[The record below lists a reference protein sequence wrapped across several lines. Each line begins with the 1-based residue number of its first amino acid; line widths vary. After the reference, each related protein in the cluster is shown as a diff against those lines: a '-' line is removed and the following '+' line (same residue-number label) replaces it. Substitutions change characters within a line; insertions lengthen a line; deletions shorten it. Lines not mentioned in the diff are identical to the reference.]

1 MVIAP
6 VLWSTAGVVT
16 RHMEAARPLE
26 LAFWRSLFCALC
38 VATVLVAVHR
48 HRVPAVLRGVGLPGL
63 LSGAMWAIMFTC
75 FIIALRFTSTANVLV
90 VCSLGPL
97 CTALLARLVLR
108 EPIPA
113 RTWIA
118 ILVAAAGMTAMFAS
132 GFAATGLRDL
142 AGMLLALTVPLAAA
156 VNVVTLRKAA
166 ASVDLVPAVFI
177 GAACSALFTLPWAL
191 PVEATSHDLLLLAF
205 LGVFQVG
212 LPCMLLVLASRTL
225 PAPEIALLGLLEVVL
240 GTLWA
245 WLGAA
250 ETPALATLAGGT
262 LVLVALAGN
271 AFLGWRRT
279 RPT

>member
-16 RHMEAARPLE
+16 RHMEAARPIE
-26 LAFWRSLFCALC
+26 LAFWRSFFCGLFVAAVLAL
-38 VATVLVAVHR
+38 LHR
-48 HRVPAVLRGVGLPGL
+48 RRAPALLRGVGLPGL
-63 LSGAMWAIMFTC
+63 VSGAMWAIMFTC

-97 CTALLARLVLR
+97 CTALLSRLLLR
-108 EPIPA
+108 EPIPL
-113 RTWIA
+113 RTWVA
-118 ILVAAAGMTAMFAS
+118 ILAAAAGMTAMFVS
-132 GFAATGLRDL
+132 GFSATGVRDL

-166 ASVDLVPAVFI
+166 ARVDLVPAVFI
-177 GAACSALFTLPWAL
+177 GAACSALATLPWAL
-191 PVEATSHDLLLLAF
+191 PMEATSRDLLLLAF

-250 ETPALATLAGGT
+250 ETPATATLVGGT
-262 LVLVALAGN
+262 VVLAALVGN
-271 AFLGWRRT
+271 ALVGWRRIS
-279 RPT
+279 PA